1 MIKAIFLDY
10 TGTMVNDEEYT
21 KKMLGYFMKYS
32 DMKDPMEV
40 FNKVWGMIKKIEA
53 EHVHDTFVKKDEM
66 VDMILSYCVE
76 HFGLKCDLDEIH
88 TIWRDSWIHS
98 PLFSDVKPFFE
109 RSTLPIYVVT
119 NDDLIYI
126 QESMR
131 EKDLQPAGIISAEMI
146 NACKPHR
153 EILDKALEVAG
164 ILPSEAVLIGDSE
177 TSDVNSA
184 LEVGIKPV
192 LLDRAGKS
200 KRSDIDV
207 INSLDEYTF

>member
-1 MIKAIFLDY
+1 
-10 TGTMVNDEEYT
+10 
-21 KKMLGYFMKYS
+21 
-32 DMKDPMEV
+32 
-40 FNKVWGMIKKIEA
+40 
-53 EHVHDTFVKKDEM
+53 
-66 VDMILSYCVE
+66 
-76 HFGLKCDLDEIH
+76 
-88 TIWRDSWIHS
+88 
-98 PLFSDVKPFFE
+98 
-109 RSTLPIYVVT
+109 
-119 NDDLIYI
+119 
-126 QESMR
+126 MR

-146 NACKPHR
+146 KACKPHR

-207 INSLDEYTF
+207 INSLNEYTF